1 MVLKIK
7 IGHNFISSNYLTEI
21 LQNIES
27 FQHANV
33 FGDVVKRKRFFHRRI
48 YIILTLK
55 VNYKQ
60 VQNPKLTLNNLYEN
74 NLLKVIAFTAHV
86 ALYCSRPEHFKRHH

>member
-1 MVLKIK
+1 MILEIK
-7 IGHNFISSNYLTEI
+7 IGHNFISNNYLTGI

-33 FGDVVKRKRFFHRRI
+33 FGDPIKRKRFFHRRI

-60 VQNPKLTLNNLYEN
+60 EQNPKLTLNNLYEN
-74 NLLKVIAFTAHV
+74 NLL
-86 ALYCSRPEHFKRHH
+86 

>member
-1 MVLKIK
+1 MVSKIK
-7 IGHNFISSNYLTEI
+7 IGHNFISSNYPTDF

-33 FGDVVKRKRFFHRRI
+33 FGTPILRKRFFGRRI

-60 VQNPKLTLNNLYEN
+60 VRNPKLTLNNLYEN
-74 NLLKVIAFTAHV
+74 NLL
-86 ALYCSRPEHFKRHH
+86 